1 MAESKVDLKKEVF
14 SKSQYVK
21 TIDTSFSELGITT
34 INQDLQ
40 NQTTVTEFFNLYN
53 TLFYDIPAEGETNSH
68 RYLVEQSG
76 EYINFDEV
84 NIEIEALQ
92 AEITQLRQELLKE
105 QMKNISGSIASTIP
119 SESDAE
125 FQKLDTELKNITQQ
139 VTSIPSE

>member
-21 TIDTSFSELGITT
+21 TINTSFNELGVTT

-40 NQTTVTEFFNLYN
+40 NQITVNEFFNLYN
-53 TLFYDIPAEGETNSH
+53 TLFYDIPAEGETDSH

-92 AEITQLRQELLKE
+92 AEITQLRQELLE
-105 QMKNISGSIASTIP
+105 QQIKNISGSIASTTP
-119 SESDAE
+119 SGGDAE

>member
-105 QMKNISGSIASTIP
+105 QMKNISGSIASTIS

>member
-92 AEITQLRQELLKE
+92 AEITQLRKELLKE